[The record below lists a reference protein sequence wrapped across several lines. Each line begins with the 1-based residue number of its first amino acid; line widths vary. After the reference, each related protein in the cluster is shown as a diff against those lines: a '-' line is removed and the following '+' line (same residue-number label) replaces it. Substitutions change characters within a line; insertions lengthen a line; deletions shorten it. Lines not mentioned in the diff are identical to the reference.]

1 MEIWKEFYILICESR
16 LTNTFK
22 LTNLNINSQQKNPH
36 KSFKLILLKYPFKL
50 QKGTFYIS

>member
-1 MEIWKEFYILICESR
+1 MEKWKEFYILICESR

-36 KSFKLILLKYPFKL
+36 KSFKLILLKYPLKL
-50 QKGTFYIS
+50 QKGAFYIS